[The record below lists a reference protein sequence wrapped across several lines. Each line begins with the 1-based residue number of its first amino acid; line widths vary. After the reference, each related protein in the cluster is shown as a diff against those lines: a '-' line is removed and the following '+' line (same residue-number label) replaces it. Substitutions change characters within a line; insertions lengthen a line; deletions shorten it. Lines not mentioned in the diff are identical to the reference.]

1 MNNVSVTPITK
12 PGQST
17 TLTRA
22 SAQWRS
28 RPADERFSS
37 IGALRSAAHIY
48 RENSHEFLHPLRE
61 AKVEVDGDDIKIVGA
76 PMSNWAFSQF
86 ASKIKA
92 PGSYLR
98 TLPPELA
105 AMNIAHGVS
114 LLPDER
120 SKLLVAEGRIDAFT
134 SEGYAR
140 IWNSEIADW
149 LVELQASQPHWT
161 FPEAFRT
168 ASGEQ
173 KEGAW
178 GNHEVLPVAFLSDRD
193 MFVFLADYQHPV
205 TIPGV
210 EHPLLRGF
218 WVENSETGAGAVR
231 ITLFLFDFVC
241 CNVLVWGARN
251 VIEVKINHVGRARER
266 VLFEDSEARQA
277 IVEYAN
283 RSTEKDVQRIVSA
296 RNMLVADTKLEV
308 IDLLFKQRLP
318 GLTKTVLESAYAIQE
333 RTPRYGDPRSV
344 WSVVNGITEASQKAD
359 YADAR
364 TEIDRSAGRLLEA
377 FVPV

>member
-1 MNNVSVTPITK
+1 MSK
-12 PGQST
+12 
-17 TLTRA
+17 
-22 SAQWRS
+22 
-28 RPADERFSS
+28 
-37 IGALRSAAHIY
+37 LRTDAHLY
-48 RENSHEFLHPLRE
+48 VENSHEFLYPLKE
-61 AKVEVDGDDIKIVGA
+61 AKLEVIGDEITLAGA
-76 PMSNWAFSQF
+76 RFSNWAFSQF
-86 ASKIKA
+86 ASKMKA

-98 TLPPELA
+98 TLPTDI
-105 AMNIAHGVS
+105 AMLNIKHG
-114 LLPDER
+114 LTTLPDEQ
-120 SKLLVAEGRIDAFT
+120 SKLLVAEGRLDAIT
-134 SEGYAR
+134 SDRYVR
-140 IWNSEIADW
+140 IWNAEIADW
-149 LVELQASQPHWT
+149 LCDLQSSQPWWT

-168 ASGEQ
+168 ANGGQ

-178 GNHEVLPVAFLSDRD
+178 GKHEVLPVAFLSDRD
-193 MFVFLADYQHPV
+193 MFVFLCDYQHPV

-218 WVENSETGAGAVR
+218 WVENSEAGAGAVR

-251 VIEVKINHVGRARER
+251 VIEVKINHTGRARER
-266 VLFEDSEARQA
+266 VLFEDSEARNA

-296 RNMLVADTKLEV
+296 RNLLVADTRNEV
-308 IDLLFKQRLP
+308 IDLLYKQRLP
-318 GLTKTVLESAYAIQE
+318 GLTRTVLESAYAIQE

-344 WSVVNGITEASQKAD
+344 WSVVNGITEASQTSE